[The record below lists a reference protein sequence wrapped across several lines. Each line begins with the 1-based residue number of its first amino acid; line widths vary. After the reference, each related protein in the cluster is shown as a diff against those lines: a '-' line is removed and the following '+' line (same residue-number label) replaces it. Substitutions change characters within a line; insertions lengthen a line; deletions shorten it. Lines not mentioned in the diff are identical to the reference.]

1 VNKELSSISYERFCH
16 FLYLKTGI
24 VLGEKKQYLVRSRMV
39 PLMHRFATSDIDS
52 LIKNV
57 ISQRDLVLT
66 QAALEAMTTNE
77 TLWFRDNYPFEI
89 LRSTVLPKLAQKQD
103 RLRIW
108 SAASSTGQE
117 AYSIAMTIAEFSK
130 VNRGAFNRGVEI
142 IGTDL
147 STAVIKTASKGT
159 YETLSLNRG
168 LNDDIKRRYFTLN
181 SDQSMTINA
190 DIKKWVSFRHF
201 NLTSSFAALGK
212 FDIVFCRNVLIYF
225 DAQRK
230 TVILQDISACLQPEG
245 TLLLGAS
252 ESLGGASDKFKM
264 IIQPAGLY
272 YQKV

>member
-1 VNKELSSISYERFCH
+1 VNKELSPISYEKFCH
-16 FLYLKTGI
+16 FLYLNTGI
-24 VLGEKKQYLVRSRMV
+24 VLGENKQYLVRSRMV
-39 PLMHRFATSDIDS
+39 PLMHRFASSDVDS

-57 ISQRDLVLT
+57 ISQRDIVLT

-77 TLWFRDNYPFEI
+77 TLWFRDKYPFEI
-89 LRSTVLPKLAQKQD
+89 LRSKILPQLTQTQNK
-103 RLRIW
+103 LRIW

-117 AYSIAMTIAEFSK
+117 AYSIAMTIAEFLK
-130 VNRGAFNRGVEI
+130 GNKGAFSRGVEI

-147 STAVIKTASKGT
+147 STAVIKTASTGT

-190 DIKKWVSFRHF
+190 DIRKWVSFRHF
-201 NLTSSFAALGK
+201 NLTSSFATLGK

-225 DAQRK
+225 DAERK
-230 TVILQDISACLQPEG
+230 TVILQDISACLQSQG

-252 ESLGGASDKFKM
+252 ESLGGASNKFKM
-264 IIQPAGLY
+264 ITQPTGLY
-272 YQKV
+272 YRKV

>member
-1 VNKELSSISYERFCH
+1 MNKELSAVCYEKFCH
-16 FLYLKTGI
+16 FLHSKSGI
-24 VLGEKKQYLVRSRMV
+24 VLGDTKQYLVKSRMV

-52 LIKNV
+52 LIQKI

-89 LRSTVLPKLAQKQD
+89 LRSTILPQLAKKQD
-103 RLRIW
+103 RLRVW

-130 VNRGAFNRGVEI
+130 VNRGAFNRGIEI

-147 STAVIKTASKGT
+147 STDVIKTASAGK

-168 LNDDIKRRYFTLN
+168 LTDDIKRRYFTLN
-181 SDQSMTINA
+181 PDQSMTINS
-190 DIKKWVSFRHF
+190 DIKKWVSFRQF
-201 NLTSSFAALGK
+201 NLTSNFSALGK

-225 DAQRK
+225 DAERK
-230 TVILQDISACLQPEG
+230 TVILQDISACLQSEG

-252 ESLGGASDKFKM
+252 ESLGGASNKFKM
-264 IIQPAGLY
+264 ITQPTGLY
-272 YQKV
+272 YRKV

>member
-1 VNKELSSISYERFCH
+1 M
-16 FLYLKTGI
+16 
-24 VLGEKKQYLVRSRMV
+24 LGEKKQYLVRSRMV
-39 PLMHRFATSDIDS
+39 PLMHRFATSDVDS
-52 LIKNV
+52 LIKNI
-57 ISQRDLVLT
+57 ISERDIVLA

-89 LRSTVLPKLAQKQD
+89 LRSKILPQLAQTQNK
-103 RLRIW
+103 LRIW

-117 AYSIAMTIAEFSK
+117 AYSIAMTIAEFLK
-130 VNRGAFNRGVEI
+130 VNKGAFSRGVEI

-147 STAVIKTASKGT
+147 STAVIKTASTGT

-190 DIKKWVSFRHF
+190 DIRKWVSFRHF
-201 NLTSSFAALGK
+201 NLTSSFATLGK

-225 DAQRK
+225 DAERK
-230 TVILQDISACLQPEG
+230 TVILQDISACLQSEG

-252 ESLGGASDKFKM
+252 ESLGGASNKFKM
-264 IIQPAGLY
+264 ITQPTGLY
-272 YQKV
+272 YRKI